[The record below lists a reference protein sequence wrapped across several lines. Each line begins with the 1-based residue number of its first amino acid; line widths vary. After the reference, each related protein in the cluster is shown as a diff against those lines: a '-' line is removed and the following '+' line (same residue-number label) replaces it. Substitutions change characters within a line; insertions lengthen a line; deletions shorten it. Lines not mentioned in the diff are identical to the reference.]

1 MHEYALM
8 HMTLSFCST
17 RLFMKYFLS
26 LSLVLLSTLISA
38 QSDSAPELLQIME
51 KSTKFTVNTSKGPVE
66 ITRVMTP
73 CAKNKGWLQPIVP
86 IKGVVPVDEIDI
98 LNALNAKD
106 SLVVDMRVVD
116 DRVKGTI
123 PGSVGIPYTE
133 VAMRMDEL
141 GCKKPAAGSTKWD
154 CSKAKKVYAFC
165 NGPVCPQS
173 PMAMAAMVRDG
184 FPATKI
190 YYYRGG
196 MLDWDALGL
205 TTVKGEF

>member
-1 MHEYALM
+1 MKKLLILGISMFASQLVFAQAA
-8 HMTLSFCST
+8 TIAPGTPLSIFEG
-17 RLFMKYFLS
+17 KKE
-26 LSLVLLSTLISA
+26 VVV
-38 QSDSAPELLQIME
+38 Q
-51 KSTKFTVNTSKGPVE
+51 TSNGPVT
-66 ITRVMTP
+66 ITRVMTS
-73 CAKNKGWLQPIVP
+73 CAKNGGTLQPLIP
-86 IKGVVPVDEIDI
+86 IPGVTPISEAEIMT
-98 LNALNAKD
+98 ALGDKN
-106 SLVVDMRVVD
+106 SLVVDMRD
-116 DRVKGTI
+116 SNDRIKGTI

-141 GCKKPAAGSTKWD
+141 GCKKLPAGGKKSWD
-154 CSKAKKVYAFC
+154 CSKAKKVYSFC

-173 PMAMAAMVRDG
+173 PMAMKAMVRDG

>member
-1 MHEYALM
+1 MKKFFAYALM
-8 HMTLSFCST
+8 FVSGVVF
-17 RLFMKYFLS
+17 
-26 LSLVLLSTLISA
+26 A
-38 QSDSAPELLQIME
+38 QSPAAPSPELLQIID
-51 KSTKFTVNTSKGPVE
+51 KSTKFVVNTPKGPVE
-66 ITRVMTP
+66 ITRVMTS
-73 CAKNKGWLQPIVP
+73 CAKNKGWLQPLIP
-86 IKGVVPVDEIDI
+86 IKGVVPVDEIDV
-98 LNALNAKD
+98 LNALNDKD
-106 SLVVDMRVVD
+106 SIVVDMRVVD

-154 CSKAKKVYAFC
+154 CSKAKKVCAFC

-173 PMAMAAMVRDG
+173 PMAMAAMTRDG

-205 TTVKGEF
+205 TTIKGEF

>member
-1 MHEYALM
+1 MKKFLAL
-8 HMTLSFCST
+8 LLLAPSFV
-17 RLFMKYFLS
+17 F
-26 LSLVLLSTLISA
+26 A
-38 QSDSAPELLQIME
+38 QTELLQIIDKD
-51 KSTKFTVNTSKGPVE
+51 KSFTVNTPKGPIE

-73 CAKNKGWLQPIVP
+73 CAKNKGWLQPLIP
-86 IKGVVPVDEIDI
+86 IKGTHPVDEIDV
-98 LNALNAKD
+98 LHALNDKN
-106 SLVVDMRVVD
+106 SIVVDMRVID

-133 VAMRMDEL
+133 VAMRMNEL
-141 GCKKPAAGSTKWD
+141 GCKKTEGKQKWD
-154 CSKAKKVYAFC
+154 CSKALKVYAFC

-184 FPATKI
+184 FPPNKI

-205 TTVKGEF
+205 TTIKGEF